1 MSFLVFTIIFFMVM
15 LLMGMPVAYAMG
27 ISGLIGLMNSGTV
40 APVIAAQKC
49 FTTLNSFTLMAVPF
63 YILAGELMNT
73 GGITRRLVR
82 FCSVLLS
89 AWRGALAHANVLV
102 SMIMA
107 GFSGSATADAVS
119 VGAIMIPAMIEDG
132 YTPEFSAG
140 VTAAS
145 ACIGPI
151 IPPSLTMVIY
161 GGITGLSIGTLF
173 MAGLVPGILIGL
185 VQMVVVALYCK
196 RVNFPK
202 RGRAPIKDILQAAWA
217 SKWALVA
224 PVIVLGGIASG
235 LFTATE
241 AGMVLCIYAIFV
253 SIFAH
258 KELKFSDLP
267 AVFDRA
273 CHSMAVP
280 CQIIC
285 LSSLFGQVVTRGNLA
300 TIMCNGLMNITTS
313 KTGIILLTMGILF
326 IVGLFMDGTVAMMI
340 FVPVLFPIGQAVGL
354 NPVHYA
360 IIIMIVILIG
370 TVTPPVGL
378 QLFIAANIAKTPIT
392 KVYIWPFVLVMMA
405 LMLACTFIPEL
416 VIFVPKALGF
426 I

>member
-1 MSFLVFTIIFFMVM
+1 MSIMTTTILLFLVM

-27 ISGLIGLMNSGTV
+27 ISGLYGLMRFGTV

-49 FTTLNSFTLMAVPF
+49 FATMNSFTLMAVPF

-73 GGITRRLVR
+73 GGITKRLVH
-82 FCSVLLS
+82 FCSVILQS
-89 AWRGALAHANVLV
+89 WRGALAHANILV

-161 GGITGLSIGTLF
+161 GGITGISIGTLF
-173 MAGLVPGILIGL
+173 MAGIIPGILVGLSQMAVTAIYCRKNNISKKPHAKLREIGT
-185 VQMVVVALYCK
+185 
-196 RVNFPK
+196 
-202 RGRAPIKDILQAAWA
+202 AAWNA
-217 SKWALVA
+217 KWALIA

-235 LFTATE
+235 IFTATE
-241 AGMVLCIYAIFV
+241 AGLVLCIYAILV
-253 SIFAH
+253 SVFAH
-258 KELKFSDLP
+258 KEIRFRDLP
-267 AVFDRA
+267 AIFNRA
-273 CHSMAVP
+273 AHSMAIP
-280 CQIIC
+280 CTIIC
-285 LSSLFGQVVTRGNLA
+285 FASLFGQVVTRGNLA
-300 TIMCNGLMNITTS
+300 TTMCNGLLGITTN
-313 KTGIILLTMGILF
+313 KYIVIILTMAILF

-354 NPVHYA
+354 DPIHYA

-378 QLFIAANIAKTPIT
+378 QLFIAASIAKVPVT
-392 KVYIWPFVLVMMA
+392 KVYIWPFVIVMMV
-405 LMLACTFIPEL
+405 LMLLFT
-416 VIFVPKALGF
+416 FVPGF
-426 I
+426 ITLIPNLLSV